1 MGRLVQRLQISAV
14 INCIYTAI
22 MTGTCTRDTL
32 QKTNAMNTK
41 RSCFIDMHH
50 LLHSACGHLTY
61 AMESWITGVAVCR
74 FLMLLAIKLKKRR
87 RYSSELANTACGYC
101 GSNKENLDATSK
113 LLSHARS
120 LKLYGCRILANFQ
133 FSSSLT

>member
-50 LLHSACGHLTY
+50 LLTLSMWTFDLCDGIVDNRCCS
-61 AMESWITGVAVCR
+61 MQVFDVAR
-74 FLMLLAIKLKKRR
+74 HKTEKKK
-87 RYSSELANTACGYC
+87 T
-101 GSNKENLDATSK
+101 
-113 LLSHARS
+113 
-120 LKLYGCRILANFQ
+120 IQ
-133 FSSSLT
+133 